1 MMRQRFSTVFVAVVA
16 VSLLGGFGCASSG
29 AVSKSSPGEKRADKG
44 DAKGQ
49 KKGGVGV
56 PMPSVVVRE
65 LEGRR
70 KIDLGT
76 LHGKVVLVDIW
87 ASWCAPC
94 MEEMP
99 LLDEMATRLRKNGV
113 EIIAVSVD
121 EDRQSAQAFL
131 SSRPKWSL
139 TVAHDPNGKLP
150 AVLQPSKMP
159 TSYVVDAQ
167 GVIRYVNEGF
177 ERGDL
182 KNIEAKLIA
191 LAREAS

>member
-1 MMRQRFSTVFVAVVA
+1 MMRQRCSSVLVSVLAG
-16 VSLLGGFGCASSG
+16 SLLGGFGCASSDAAG
-29 AVSKSSPGEKRADKG
+29 PRSGGEHRSAKRS
-44 DAKGQ
+44 GQ
-49 KKGGVGV
+49 GEKKGGVGV

-99 LLDEMATRLRKNGV
+99 LLDEMAVRLRKNGV

-121 EDRQSAQAFL
+121 EDQQSAQTFL
-131 SSRPKWSL
+131 SSRAKWSL
-139 TVAHDPNGKLP
+139 TVAHDPKGKLP
-150 AVLQPSKMP
+150 EVLQPSKMP
-159 TSYVVDAQ
+159 TSYVVDAE
-167 GVIRYVNEGF
+167 GIIRYVNEGF

-182 KNIEAKLIA
+182 KTIEAKLIA
-191 LAREAS
+191 LSREAS

>member
-1 MMRQRFSTVFVAVVA
+1 MMRQRVSNVLVAVLAGSLVA
-16 VSLLGGFGCASSG
+16 TSGCASSDV
-29 AVSKSSPGEKRADKG
+29 ASQKSDKKS
-44 DAKGQ
+44 DKKSE
-49 KKGGVGV
+49 KKGSVGV
-56 PMPSVVVRE
+56 PMPAVIVRA

-70 KIDLGT
+70 KIDLST

-99 LLDEMATRLRKNGV
+99 LLDDMAARLRKHGV

-121 EDRQSAQAFL
+121 EDQQSAQTFL
-131 SSRPKWSL
+131 SSRAKWSL
-139 TVAHDPNGKLP
+139 TVAHDPKGKLP
-150 AVLQPSKMP
+150 EVLQPSKMP
-159 TSYVVDAQ
+159 TSYVVDAE
-167 GVIRYVNEGF
+167 GIIRYVNEGF

-182 KNIEAKLIA
+182 KTIEAKLVA